1 MDSRRKGEIIVNLL
15 QEKLIRILVVDD
27 HTMVRR
33 GLATFIG
40 VFDDFK
46 MVGEATNG
54 ESSIRLCNELNPDIV
69 LMDMVLP
76 DMDGAS
82 ATRAIK
88 REHPEIRVIFL
99 TSFKDEVLIMNAMQ
113 AGAVGYLL
121 KDISANE
128 LAQAIRGA
136 MSGQVTFS
144 PEAARIMLTANKQQ
158 PIPGGDLTERER
170 AVLELMVEGLN
181 NTQIAQRLFIS
192 PATVKSHVS
201 NILSKLNVTGRTEAV
216 ALAIRHGL
224 IE

>member
-1 MDSRRKGEIIVNLL
+1 VII
-15 QEKLIRILVVDD
+15 
-27 HTMVRR
+27 
-33 GLATFIG
+33 
-40 VFDDFK
+40 
-46 MVGEATNG
+46 
-54 ESSIRLCNELNPDIV
+54 
-69 LMDMVLP
+69 
-76 DMDGAS
+76 
-82 ATRAIK
+82 
-88 REHPEIRVIFL
+88 L

-144 PEAARIMLTANKQQ
+144 PEAARIMLSANKQQ
-158 PIPGGDLTERER
+158 PTPGGDLTERER

>member
-1 MDSRRKGEIIVNLL
+1 
-15 QEKLIRILVVDD
+15 
-27 HTMVRR
+27 
-33 GLATFIG
+33 
-40 VFDDFK
+40 
-46 MVGEATNG
+46 
-54 ESSIRLCNELNPDIV
+54 
-69 LMDMVLP
+69 
-76 DMDGAS
+76 
-82 ATRAIK
+82 
-88 REHPEIRVIFL
+88 
-99 TSFKDEVLIMNAMQ
+99 MNAMQ

-158 PIPGGDLTERER
+158 PVPGGDLTERER